1 VLRRPGDIV
10 TIRATLWD
18 WGGVIQRTVDP
29 APRRELEGELGLRPG
44 ELERAVFGS
53 HVWDLAS
60 TGRRSADEAW
70 EAIAGSLGIAP
81 EGIDR
86 FVERFFAGDRVDEA
100 LVALIRRLRDARV
113 RVGLLSNA
121 PPGRSATAR
130 ATASAAARW
139 GMDGL
144 FDVQVFSYQVGALK
158 PDPRMYR
165 AALRALHVAPAET
178 VFIDDALANVAGA
191 RALGIDAIPFRG
203 VPGLLDALRKR
214 GLPVREGPEG

>member
-1 VLRRPGDIV
+1 M
-10 TIRATLWD
+10 TTRAVLWD
-18 WGGVIQRTVDP
+18 WGGVIQRTEDP
-29 APRRELEGELGLRPG
+29 APRRALEAELGLPPG
-44 ELERAVFGS
+44 GLERAVFGS
-53 HVWDLAS
+53 RVWDLAS
-60 TGRRSADEAW
+60 TGRCGADEAW
-70 EAIAGSLGIAP
+70 AAIAADLGIAP

-121 PPGRSATAR
+121 PPGRAKGTP
-130 ATASAAARW
+130 AAARW

-165 AALRALHVAPAET
+165 AALQALGAAPKET
-178 VFIDDALANVAGA
+178 LFIDDAPANVAA
-191 RALGIDAIPFRG
+191 AKALGIDAVLFRG
-203 VPGLLDALRKR
+203 VPALLDAMRKR
-214 GLPVREGPEG
+214 GLPVAWRKG